1 MEKGRKKVKKALV
14 SIALLTLFAGCSI
27 KKAAFNSVADMLAP
41 PPSTVP
47 AEGPNPMIALTGES
61 DPELVRD
68 FFPTALKIYE
78 MMHLQNPEHPGL
90 AIMTGQLY
98 IMYAAAFV
106 QAPAERLPSEQFDVQ
121 DAEYRRA
128 QVFYVR
134 GANFALK
141 AFEHAYPGFGSAVF
155 SLDEGAREK
164 ALSSCVATDGPAL
177 YWAGAGLLGAFSL
190 SPLDS
195 AYLERLPGAVA
206 MLERSAKL
214 APEFNDGAAW
224 EALAQFYA
232 VAPDSLGGGKD
243 KAVAAFDRAFEISG
257 GKNPSTFVA
266 YARSL
271 CIPTQDSAGFDEN
284 IDKALAIDPESDPDN
299 RLALVIARRQALW
312 LKAHKADFILEQ
324 EF

>member
-1 MEKGRKKVKKALV
+1 MEKGRKNVKKALV
-14 SIALLTLFAGCSI
+14 TIAVLTLFAGCSI
-27 KKAAFNSVADMLAP
+27 KKMAFNSVADMLAP
-41 PPSTVP
+41 PP
-47 AEGPNPMIALTGES
+47 AEEPSDGPNPMVALTGES

-78 MMHLQNPEHPGL
+78 MMHLQNPEHRGL

-98 IMYAAAFV
+98 VMYANAFV
-106 QAPAERLPSEQFDVQ
+106 QSPAERLPPEQFDVQ

-134 GANFALK
+134 GADYVLK
-141 AFEHAYPGFGSAVF
+141 AFDRSYPGFGSSVF
-155 SLDEGAREK
+155 SLDETARRQT
-164 ALSSCVATDGPAL
+164 LSKCVASDGPAL

-195 AYLERLPGAVA
+195 SYMVRLPGAIA
-206 MLERSAKL
+206 MLERSAEL
-214 APEFNDGAAW
+214 DPSFNDGAAW

-243 KAVAAFDRAFEISG
+243 KSLAAFDRAFEISE
-257 GKNPSTFVA
+257 GKNPSTYVA
-266 YARSL
+266 YARFV
-271 CIPTQDSAGFDEN
+271 CIPAQDSAGFDEYV
-284 IDKALAIDPESDPDN
+284 DKALAIDPESDPDN
-299 RLALVIARRQALW
+299 RLVLVISRRQALW